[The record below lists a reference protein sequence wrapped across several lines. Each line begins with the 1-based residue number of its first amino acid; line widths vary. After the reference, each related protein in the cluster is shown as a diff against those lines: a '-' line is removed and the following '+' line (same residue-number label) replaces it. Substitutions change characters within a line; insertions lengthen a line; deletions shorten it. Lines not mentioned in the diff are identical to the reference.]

1 MNKDRAKGKVDEV
14 VGSAKRQFGNL
25 TGDSRVQI
33 KGAIQ
38 QIKGKIETAVGNL
51 KEAAHD
57 AQVKS
62 SAPRET
68 NAEAE
73 PRHR

>member
-25 TGDSRVQI
+25 TGDSRTEI
-33 KGAIQ
+33 KGAVQ
-38 QIKGKIETAVGNL
+38 QIKGKVETAVGNL
-51 KEAAHD
+51 KEAAQD

-62 SAPRET
+62 PAPRET
-68 NAEAE
+68 NAEAKR
-73 PRHR
+73 RHR